1 MPLSILSTINRSA
14 VARQFYKKAPSGG
27 GGGSSF
33 TTTNG
38 TATTNSGYNVIY
50 FTTSASSITTNGAI
64 LNGSISISSLGSTP
78 LTIYYLAVGSGGLGS
93 PDVGGGG
100 GGGAVVAS
108 SFTINSPTTINVS
121 VNGKVGGINSSR
133 NGGNAWINGIGFP
146 SIVAGGGYGGLGNV
160 QNATPV
166 TTAYGGS
173 GAGAAY
179 NTTTPTIVTL
189 NPNTYANLGG
199 IGNGSSFTGG
209 GGGGAG
215 SAGQQATPS
224 SNRGGSG
231 GNGKLYTSIPGYSP
245 AINNILTTLSGYG
258 TSLAAGYL
266 GAGGGGGTNTSNPS
280 DIGPGG
286 SNGAG
291 GPGSL
296 ISIVGGSATVFGG
309 GGGGSGGS
317 SVNGGASFQGIV
329 MIAFK

>member
-1 MPLSILSTINRSA
+1 M
-14 VARQFYKKAPSGG
+14 
-27 GGGSSF
+27 
-33 TTTNG
+33 
-38 TATTNSGYNVIY
+38 
-50 FTTSASSITTNGAI
+50 
-64 LNGSISISSLGSTP
+64 
-78 LTIYYLAVGSGGLGS
+78 GS

-121 VNGKVGGINSSR
+121 VNGKVGGINFPR
-133 NGGNAWINGIGFP
+133 NGGNAWINGIGIP

-160 QNATPV
+160 KDATPV

-173 GAGAAY
+173 GAGACY

-199 IGNGSSFTGG
+199 IGNFLGFTGA

-215 SAGQQATPS
+215 SAGQQAYPTPS
-224 SNRGGSG
+224 SRSGSG
-231 GNGKLYTSIPGYSP
+231 GDGKLYTSIPGYSP

-258 TSLAAGYL
+258 TSLATGYL
-266 GAGGGGGTNTSNPS
+266 GAGGGGGCNTSTPS

-291 GPGSL
+291 GPGAL
-296 ISIVGGSATVFGG
+296 INYVGGSATVFGG
-309 GGGGSGGS
+309 GGGGSGGNNA
-317 SVNGGASFQGIV
+317 NGGTSFQGIV